1 MFLYQT
7 RKIKADVRRGILKSQ
22 YQMVDLYNTNLNA
35 VGTQAGFIASL
46 SYTVIMLNLTM
57 GEIRTGTL
65 ATIYCSF
72 YAISIS
78 SALII
83 MSHCIL
89 ASMLGPTKALVG
101 FISNSHWYPPLK

>member
-1 MFLYQT
+1 
-7 RKIKADVRRGILKSQ
+7 
-22 YQMVDLYNTNLNA
+22 MVDLYNTNLNA

-46 SYTVIMLNLTM
+46 SYTVIMFNLTM

-65 ATIYCSF
+65 AAIYCSF

-101 FISNSHWYPPLK
+101 LIFNSPLKWSLT

>member
-1 MFLYQT
+1 
-7 RKIKADVRRGILKSQ
+7 
-22 YQMVDLYNTNLNA
+22 MVDLYNTNLNA
-35 VGTQAGFIASL
+35 VGTQAGFIASV
-46 SYTVIMLNLTM
+46 SYTAVLYNLAM
-57 GEIRTGTL
+57 YEMNLGIL
-65 ATIYCSF
+65 SAFYCSL

-101 FISNSHWYPPLK
+101 YILNSYWYPPLK